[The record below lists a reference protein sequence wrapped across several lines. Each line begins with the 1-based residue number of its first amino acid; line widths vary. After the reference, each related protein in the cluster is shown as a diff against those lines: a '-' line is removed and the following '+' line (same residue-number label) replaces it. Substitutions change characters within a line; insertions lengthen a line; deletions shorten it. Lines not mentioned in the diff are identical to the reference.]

1 MNNHFK
7 KSDNNIAPLTQ
18 SGAYGRLSIVYD
30 RLNAELDYAAWAD
43 FILACFERYAD
54 IRPSI
59 LLDLACGTGR
69 MTLELAQRGYEMI
82 GVDGSAEMLSE
93 ASSRRLSFTNPLY
106 LMQDMRRFELYGS
119 VGGVVCCLDSINYL
133 VDDGD
138 LETCFACVANYLEP
152 GGLFVFDVSSEYRF
166 KHIFADNAYVL
177 EDDGVYCGWQNYY
190 HAGSRRC
197 DFFLSVFCR
206 EHDGSYSRFDE
217 QQTER
222 YYSPEQLEAALR
234 GAGLEPVG
242 RFGGYG
248 FEPVR
253 RDDERW
259 YFIAKKPQSIS
270 K

>member
-1 MNNHFK
+1 MNK
-7 KSDNNIAPLTQ
+7 QPRETDGARASLAQ
-18 SGAYGRLSIVYD
+18 SGAYGRLSTVYD

-43 FILACFERYAD
+43 HIVACFERYAD
-54 IRPSI
+54 ISPTI

-69 MTLELAQRGYEMI
+69 MTLELAQRGYDMI
-82 GVDGSAEMLSE
+82 GVDGSAEMLAE
-93 ASSRRLSFTNPLY
+93 ASARRLSFTNPLY
-106 LMQDMRRFELYGS
+106 LMQDMRAFELYGS

-138 LETCFACVANYLEP
+138 LEACFACVANYLEP

-177 EDDGVYCGWQNYY
+177 EDDGIYCGWQNYY

-206 EHDGSYSRFDE
+206 ESDGSYSRFDE

-222 YYSPEQLEAALR
+222 YYSRDALEAALR
-234 GAGLEPVG
+234 GAGLEPIG
-242 RFGGYG
+242 CFGGYG

-259 YFIAKKPQSIS
+259 HFVAKKPL
-270 K
+270 